1 MASTTMKTVSGRV
14 LSSKPISLKKAT
26 TTLSTF
32 VASENGASPV
42 ISAYLRRALSAFK
55 ELRQHEKELRA
66 PGSDRTSDWSKSEFL
81 SEGDTV
87 GVNSS
92 QIQSIEVSQAPS
104 HKPKKRLR
112 PESIDSF
119 GTNLTPADNGGVESK
134 LKVDAGENSGRAAES
149 GHGDQET
156 SLEIESDRKKHTKK
170 KKKEEKAKAK
180 AKDEDDNIE
189 NVQSGGD
196 RMVIEEEPESN
207 KKNKKKKKKK
217 KKKKENDGG
226 DYENNGIEAEEENNI
241 GIEEVKKEKSKK
253 RKSVE
258 EVEVEVDGKNKKKRR
273 KKLVELS

>member
-66 PGSDRTSDWSKSEFL
+66 TSSDRTSDWSKSEFL

-92 QIQSIEVSQAPS
+92 RIQSIEVSQAPS

-119 GTNLTPADNGGVESK
+119 GTNLTSADNGGVESK
-134 LKVDAGENSGRAAES
+134 LKVDARENSVRAAES

-156 SLEIESDRKKHTKK
+156 SLEIESDRKKHKK
-170 KKKEEKAKAK
+170 KKKKM
-180 AKDEDDNIE
+180 KDEDDNIE

-207 KKNKKKKKKK
+207 KKNKKKKKKRK
-217 KKKKENDGG
+217 KKNDGG
-226 DYENNGIEAEEENNI
+226 DYENNGIEAEEESDI
-241 GIEEVKKEKSKK
+241 RIEEVKKEESKK

-273 KKLVELS
+273 KTG

>member
-1 MASTTMKTVSGRV
+1 MKTVSGRV

-92 QIQSIEVSQAPS
+92 RIQSIEVSQAPS

-149 GHGDQET
+149 GHGDEET
-156 SLEIESDRKKHTKK
+156 SLEIESDRKKHKKKK
-170 KKKEEKAKAK
+170 KKKEEK

-189 NVQSGGD
+189 NVRSDED

-217 KKKKENDGG
+217 KKKKNDGD
-226 DYENNGIEAEEENNI
+226 DYENNGIEAEEE
-241 GIEEVKKEKSKK
+241 IEEEKKEESKK

-273 KKLVELS
+273 KTGWVELILT

>member
-32 VASENGASPV
+32 VASDNGASPV

-119 GTNLTPADNGGVESK
+119 GENLIPADNGS
-134 LKVDAGENSGRAAES
+134 AGENSGRAAES

-156 SLEIESDRKKHTKK
+156 SLEIESDRKKHKKK
-170 KKKEEKAKAK
+170 KKKEEEEK

-189 NVQSGGD
+189 SVRSGGD

-217 KKKKENDGG
+217 KKNDGG
-226 DYENNGIEAEEENNI
+226 VYENNGIEVEEEDNI
-241 GIEEVKKEKSKK
+241 GIEEVKKEESKK

-258 EVEVEVDGKNKKKRR
+258 EVEVEADGKIKKKRR
-273 KKLVELS
+273 KTG

>member
-1 MASTTMKTVSGRV
+1 MKTVSGRV

-55 ELRQHEKELRA
+55 ELRQQEKELRA

-92 QIQSIEVSQAPS
+92 RIQSIEVSQAPS

-119 GTNLTPADNGGVESK
+119 GTNLTSADNGGVESN
-134 LKVDAGENSGRAAES
+134 LKVDAGANSGRAAES

-156 SLEIESDRKKHTKK
+156 SLEIESDRKKHKK
-170 KKKEEKAKAK
+170 KKKKMKEEK

-189 NVQSGGD
+189 NVRSGGD

-207 KKNKKKKKKK
+207 KKNKKKKKKRK
-217 KKKKENDGG
+217 KKNDGV
-226 DYENNGIEAEEENNI
+226 DYENNGIEAEEESDI
-241 GIEEVKKEKSKK
+241 GIEEVKKEESKK

-273 KKLVELS
+273 KTGWVELILT

>member
-1 MASTTMKTVSGRV
+1 MKTVSGRV

-92 QIQSIEVSQAPS
+92 RIQSIEVSQAPS

-156 SLEIESDRKKHTKK
+156 SLEIESDRKKHKKKKK
-170 KKKEEKAKAK
+170 KKKEEK

-189 NVQSGGD
+189 NVRSDED

-217 KKKKENDGG
+217 KKKKNDGD
-226 DYENNGIEAEEENNI
+226 DYENNGIEAEEE
-241 GIEEVKKEKSKK
+241 IEEVKKEESKK

-258 EVEVEVDGKNKKKRR
+258 DVEVEVDGKNKKKRG
-273 KKLVELS
+273 KLVELS

>member
-1 MASTTMKTVSGRV
+1 MKTVSGRV

-92 QIQSIEVSQAPS
+92 RIQSIEVSQAPS

-156 SLEIESDRKKHTKK
+156 SLEIESDRKKHKK
-170 KKKEEKAKAK
+170 KKKKDEKP
-180 AKDEDDNIE
+180 KDEDDNIE
-189 NVQSGGD
+189 NVQSDED
-196 RMVIEEEPESN
+196 RMIIEEEPESH

-217 KKKKENDGG
+217 KKKNDGD
-226 DYENNGIEAEEENNI
+226 DYENNGIEAEEE
-241 GIEEVKKEKSKK
+241 IEEVKKEESKK

-273 KKLVELS
+273 KTG

>member
-1 MASTTMKTVSGRV
+1 MKTVSGRV

-92 QIQSIEVSQAPS
+92 RIQSIEVSQAPS

-149 GHGDQET
+149 DHGDQET
-156 SLEIESDRKKHTKK
+156 SLEIESDRKKHKKK
-170 KKKEEKAKAK
+170 KKKEEKAR
-180 AKDEDDNIE
+180 DEDDNIE
-189 NVQSGGD
+189 NVRGGGD

-217 KKKKENDGG
+217 KKNDGG
-226 DYENNGIEAEEENNI
+226 DYENNVIEAEEENNI
-241 GIEEVKKEKSKK
+241 GIEEVKKEESKK

-273 KKLVELS
+273 KTG

>member
-1 MASTTMKTVSGRV
+1 MKTVSGRV

-92 QIQSIEVSQAPS
+92 RIQSIEVSQAPS

-156 SLEIESDRKKHTKK
+156 SLEIESDRKKHKKK
-170 KKKEEKAKAK
+170 KKKEEK

-189 NVQSGGD
+189 NVRSDED

-217 KKKKENDGG
+217 KKKNDGD
-226 DYENNGIEAEEENNI
+226 DYENNGIEAEEE
-241 GIEEVKKEKSKK
+241 IEEVKKEESKK

-273 KKLVELS
+273 KTG

>member
-1 MASTTMKTVSGRV
+1 MKTVSGRV

-32 VASENGASPV
+32 VASDNGASPV

-92 QIQSIEVSQAPS
+92 RIQSIEVSQAPS

-119 GTNLTPADNGGVESK
+119 GTNLTPAENGGVESK
-134 LKVDAGENSGRAAES
+134 LKVDAGKNSVRAAES

-156 SLEIESDRKKHTKK
+156 SLEIESDRKKHKKKK
-170 KKKEEKAKAK
+170 KKKEEKAK

-189 NVQSGGD
+189 NVRGGGD

-217 KKKKENDGG
+217 KKNDGG
-226 DYENNGIEAEEENNI
+226 DYENNVIEAEEENNI
-241 GIEEVKKEKSKK
+241 GIEEVKKEESKK

-273 KKLVELS
+273 KTGWVELILT

>member
-32 VASENGASPV
+32 VASDNGAPPV

-119 GTNLTPADNGGVESK
+119 GENLIPAENGSG
-134 LKVDAGENSGRAAES
+134 GENSGRAAES

-156 SLEIESDRKKHTKK
+156 SLEIESDRKKHKKKKKK
-170 KKKEEKAKAK
+170 KKKEE
-180 AKDEDDNIE
+180 DDNIE
-189 NVQSGGD
+189 SVRSGGD
-196 RMVIEEEPESN
+196 RMVIEEEAESN

-217 KKKKENDGG
+217 KKKNDGG
-226 DYENNGIEAEEENNI
+226 DYENNGIEAEEEDNI
-241 GIEEVKKEKSKK
+241 GIEEVKKEESKK

-258 EVEVEVDGKNKKKRR
+258 EVEVEADGKIKKKRR
-273 KKLVELS
+273 KTG